1 LTAHIERRSMT
12 RRVLVLGIGSPIV
25 SDDAV
30 GIRVIE
36 RIRSLDLEGVDVKE
50 VSSSG
55 LDLIELML
63 DYDTV
68 VLIDAIITSENPVG
82 TVLQLEEKDFASSV
96 HGANPHDVNIATTI
110 ELGRR
115 LQPERMPRR
124 IAFVAVEVADTWT
137 ISYNMTPEVEKA
149 IPRTVEKVIEILR
162 EGNRS

>member
-1 LTAHIERRSMT
+1 MARRT
-12 RRVLVLGIGSPIV
+12 LVLGIGSPIV

-30 GIRVIE
+30 GIRVAEKIQ
-36 RIRSLDLEGVDVKE
+36 SLGLEEVDVKE

-68 VLIDAIITSENPVG
+68 VIVDAIITSEHPLG
-82 TVLQLEEKDFASSV
+82 SMILLDERDFASSV

-110 ELGRR
+110 ELGRQ
-115 LQPERMPRR
+115 LQPDRMPKK

-137 ISYNMTPEVEKA
+137 ISYNMTEEVERA
-149 IPRTVEKVIEILR
+149 IPEIVQKVVEIIKKEDK
-162 EGNRS
+162 S

>member
-1 LTAHIERRSMT
+1 MT

-36 RIRSLDLEGVDVKE
+36 RIRSLNLEGVDVKD

-68 VLIDAIITSENPVG
+68 VLVDAIITSGHPVG

-115 LQPERMPRR
+115 LQPERMPKR

-162 EGNRS
+162 EGNKS

>member
-1 LTAHIERRSMT
+1 MT
-12 RRVLVLGIGSPIV
+12 QRALVLGIGSPIV

-36 RIRSLDLEGVDVKE
+36 GLRSLNLDGVDAKE

-55 LDLIELML
+55 LDLIELMM

-68 VLIDAIITSENPVG
+68 VIVDAIITSEYPVG
-82 TVLQLEEKDFASSV
+82 TVLQLEERDFVLSV
-96 HGANPHDVNIATTI
+96 HGANPHDVNVATTI

-115 LQPERMPRR
+115 LQPNRMPKR

-137 ISYNMTPEVEKA
+137 ISYNMTPEVEAA
-149 IPRTVEKVIEILR
+149 IPETMNKVIDILKEEYR
-162 EGNRS
+162 T

>member
-1 LTAHIERRSMT
+1 MT
-12 RRVLVLGIGSPIV
+12 RRALVLGIGSPII

-36 RIRSLDLEGVDVKE
+36 GLRSLNLDGVDVKE

-68 VLIDAIITSENPVG
+68 VIVDAIITSEYPVG
-82 TVLQLEEKDFASSV
+82 TVLQLEEKDFVLSV

-115 LQPERMPRR
+115 LQPNRMPKR

-137 ISYNMTPEVEKA
+137 ISYNMTPEVEAA
-149 IPRTVEKVIEILR
+149 IPETMNRVI
-162 EGNRS
+162 